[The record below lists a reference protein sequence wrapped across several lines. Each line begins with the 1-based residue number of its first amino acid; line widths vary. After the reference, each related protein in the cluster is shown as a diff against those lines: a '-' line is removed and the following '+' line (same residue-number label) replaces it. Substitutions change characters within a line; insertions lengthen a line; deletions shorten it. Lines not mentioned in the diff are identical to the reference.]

1 MPWFTVKSR
10 WSDQTQQGG
19 GGSGADK
26 VAAVE
31 TAGATSGR
39 PGSLTA
45 ADLERIVNG
54 DVIDGSGIPNGS
66 GAATGVSDE
75 GLGFTASKEGWR
87 SRMYNDTNGN
97 ATIGYGH
104 LVHAG
109 PIGTNSTAEAPFVGG
124 ITRQQGADLLRV
136 DMGTAEAAVNGYV
149 TVPLNQN
156 QFDALSDFTY
166 NVGGG
171 AFSRSTLL
179 QDVNAGLGAGD
190 ISDDFMMWTKGGCCV
205 VRRTQEAN
213 IYNSG
218 TYP

>member
-1 MPWFTVKSR
+1 
-10 WSDQTQQGG
+10 
-19 GGSGADK
+19 
-26 VAAVE
+26 
-31 TAGATSGR
+31 
-39 PGSLTA
+39 
-45 ADLERIVNG
+45 
-54 DVIDGSGIPNGS
+54 
-66 GAATGVSDE
+66 
-75 GLGFTASKEGWR
+75 
-87 SRMYNDTNGN
+87 MYIDTNGN
-97 ATIGYGH
+97 ATVGYGH

-109 PIGTNSTAEAPFVGG
+109 PIGTNAAAEAPYAGG

-136 DMGTAEAAVNGYV
+136 DMGTAEAAVNRYV
-149 TVPLNQN
+149 SVPLNQN
-156 QFDALSDFTY
+156 QFDALADFTY